1 MPPRYSYWTILAGG
15 LPTAFRAAER
25 EDLLATFARLREKHP
40 DAVIRWF
47 ARGKLWESPEEAKA
61 AVVQRDGRGRDWRP
75 GGTHRDPRQPY
86 IDAKKDR
93 NLRARRDRFENRQRG
108 DQDRGAP
115 PSGRPTDPATRQGE
129 RPLPPKPPASARDR
143 EGQPPRQDRP
153 RGVSPASSWKPND
166 RPKSPAAGFR
176 PDHRGPRD
184 EARRD
189 TRSPAGSREE
199 RPQAPRDRPPS
210 KGAWTPKPKWAPRG
224 EAPVRAEGSTR
235 PHGGPRPSWK
245 PNDRPKSPAAGFR
258 PEHRG
263 PRDEAR
269 RDSRSPAG
277 SREERPQAP
286 RDRPPSKGA
295 WTPKPKWAPRGE
307 APVRTD
313 GSTRPHGGPRPSWK
327 PNDRPRGQGTG
338 FGQNPGG
345 PRDSRERGESGKPS
359 GDGRDSRPPRRGPRG
374 R

>member
-15 LPTAFRAAER
+15 LPTAFRSAER

-108 DQDRGAP
+108 DRDRGAP
-115 PSGRPTDPATRQGE
+115 PSGRPTDPATMQGE

-153 RGVSPASSWKPND
+153 RGASPASSWKPSD
-166 RPKSPAAGFR
+166 RPKNPAAGFR
-176 PDHRGPRD
+176 PEHRGPRD
-184 EARRD
+184 DGARRD

-199 RPQAPRDRPPS
+199 RPLAPRDRPPS
-210 KGAWTPKPKWAPRG
+210 KGAWTPKPKWSPRG
-224 EAPVRAEGSTR
+224 EAPFRAEGSTR
-235 PHGGPRPSWK
+235 PNGG
-245 PNDRPKSPAAGFR
+245 
-258 PEHRG
+258 
-263 PRDEAR
+263 
-269 RDSRSPAG
+269 
-277 SREERPQAP
+277 
-286 RDRPPSKGA
+286 
-295 WTPKPKWAPRGE
+295 
-307 APVRTD
+307 
-313 GSTRPHGGPRPSWK
+313 RPSWK
-327 PNDRPRGQGTG
+327 PNDRPRGHGTG
-338 FGQNPGG
+338 FGQGAGG

-359 GDGRDSRPPRRGPRG
+359 GDGRDSRPPRKGPR